1 MRHSMIAIVFL
12 FTIATRE
19 CVLTMLLIFVLIS
32 KDMAV
37 KWIVWSIE
45 VNQTTLLLFV
55 VIPKD
60 LFGE

>member
-1 MRHSMIAIVFL
+1 
-12 FTIATRE
+12 
-19 CVLTMLLIFVLIS
+19 MLLIFVLIS

>member
-1 MRHSMIAIVFL
+1 MRHSMIPIVFL
-12 FTIATRE
+12 FTIETRE

-55 VIPKD
+55 VIPED
-60 LFGE
+60 IW